1 MPQNGDV
8 NKKFGVY
15 RTLCCGAE
23 VVISA
28 GASFPDCPRHP
39 KLPTKW
45 KAISDDRPIPHASEV
60 AAREKKPKP
69 AA

>member
-15 RTLCCGAE
+15 RTLCCAAE
-23 VVISA
+23 VVIA
-28 GASFPDCPRHP
+28 EGASFPDCPNHP
-39 KLPTKW
+39 KLPTIW
-45 KAISDDRPIPHASEV
+45 KALSDERPIRHASEV
-60 AAREKKPKP
+60 ATKPKKFNP